1 VICAAAVLMTA
12 GFLLFRY
19 LPLRKAIKEIEQT
32 EAAQKLAIG
41 KALGQKNQ
49 LSSLK
54 LQLEQL
60 KEKVGNFKASVPAN
74 RDAGAFL
81 HKITNLMSQH
91 NLSEAHIERSRG
103 VEADQ
108 LHCIPI
114 NMQCK
119 GPLEQI
125 FEFFSSLQALERSVR
140 IEQIKL
146 VNDDQFSGEVT
157 MQTDA
162 VIYYR
167 TEAGQG

>member
-1 VICAAAVLMTA
+1 
-12 GFLLFRY
+12 
-19 LPLRKAIKEIEQT
+19 LRKAIKENEQT
-32 EAAQKLAIG
+32 KAAQKLAIG
-41 KALGQKNQ
+41 KALSQREQ

-54 LQLEQL
+54 QQLEQL
-60 KEKVGNFKASVPAN
+60 KETVGNFEASVPGN

-81 HKITNLMSQH
+81 HKITNLMNEH
-91 NLSEAHIERSRG
+91 DLREAHIERGRG
-103 VEADQ
+103 IQAEQ

-140 IEQIKL
+140 IEQIEL
-146 VNDDQFSGEVT
+146 VNDENFSGEIT
-157 MQTDA
+157 MRTDA

-167 TEAGQG
+167 TQGAQG